1 MTGSIH
7 NLSPDTQA
15 KEATRSILTDHFAC
29 IRSQLAAA
37 FSAHMQARRELRNSA
52 RKLVFA
58 LEYFRPFVN
67 YEQLVDARESLDVIN
82 QTLGE
87 ICDEETF
94 IKSLIKVQPEAP
106 LEFLDGIRG
115 LVEER
120 KSLLNSLLKAFAAHG
135 ESKLRLLEATFS
147 NRLADA
153 LKPGFPRSVTLSE
166 VARSAISD
174 CLDEMVA
181 ASLALYRPSKTRTS
195 HRLRISVRKLRYA
208 LEIFSPYFTA
218 DLRALSAELTP
229 LHVQLGKLRDCDLKL
244 NALGDWLTEKQIKM
258 TIGTSSQ
265 WHAAIWLLTYFYE
278 RRPRH
283 YRKALAAGQ
292 ELLADGFATRVA
304 CAVSGGQ
311 LPGGST
317 DNFTLPPAS
326 FLLCTNEGLRSRE
339 SNE

>member
-29 IRSQLAAA
+29 IRSQLAAV

-67 YEQLVDARESLDVIN
+67 YEQLVDAQEALDVIN

-94 IKSLIKVQPEAP
+94 IKSLIKVEPEAP

-120 KSLLNSLLKAFAAHG
+120 KSLLDSLLKAFAAHG

-153 LKPGFPRSVTLSE
+153 LKPGFPRSVTLRE

-195 HRLRISVRKLRYA
+195 HRLRISIRKLRYA

-229 LHVQLGKLRDCDLKL
+229 LHLQLGKLRDCDLKL
-244 NALGDWLTEKQIKM
+244 NALGNWLSERQPKIHSRDDM
-258 TIGTSSQ
+258 TREWQ
-265 WHAAIWLLTYFYE
+265 AAVWLLAHIFE
-278 RRPRH
+278 GRPKR
-283 YRKALAAGQ
+283 YRKALATGQ
-292 ELLADGFATRVA
+292 ELLASAFAARVA
-304 CAVSGGQ
+304 NA
-311 LPGGST
+311 L
-317 DNFTLPPAS
+317 LPPSTAREKPTQLTDS
-326 FLLCTNEGLRSRE
+326 SRLTRRTIEELRT
-339 SNE
+339 